1 MLLNLVSQ
9 LILLHLVEY
18 QTHILK
24 CSIGVP
30 LPIFHKFC
38 QPGDLNIGGIISQS
52 YILFELSSFNEHP
65 HNTLIRE
72 TLILTKNYQ
81 HTLALAFA
89 VMEIN
94 KNQDILPNIT
104 LGFCIYDSYFT
115 ERWTCRA
122 TMQLLS
128 TQDRFIPNYKCDS
141 YDHLKAVVGGLYSEI
156 SLVMADLLG
165 IYKVPQVGI
174 LVAADNNG
182 ERFLKVVIPEL
193 SQHGI
198 CVALIERI
206 KLVYIFDVFD
216 MIVWGVKLYEN
227 VMESKANVFIFYGE
241 TQSMINWRWLLH
253 LPEMEFTSRT
263 AKGKVWILTDQM
275 ELGALIYQRNWNIQP
290 IHGTLSFSA
299 HSREIKEFQNF
310 IRARTFS
317 WTVNDGFIIDFWEQA
332 FACVYPNSQVDQK
345 EKEICTGEEN
355 LESLPAIVFE
365 LSMTGYSYSIYN
377 AVYAV
382 AHALDLMLPS
392 PLKHKTVVHGRMLK
406 LLDQHPWQLHHY
418 LRRMSFNNSS
428 GARLSFNKNGE
439 LETGFDIINWVTF
452 PNQTFQRVKVGRL
465 DCGAS
470 PGQAFLI
477 KQNVIKWHSWFNEA
491 LPLSLCNDNCFPG
504 NRRKE
509 KEGKPFCCYDC
520 IPCPEGKIS
529 GSADMDDCIQCPKG
543 RYPNKNQDSCIP
555 KTVTFLTYEEA
566 LGAVLASLA
575 LLFSL
580 ITGLI
585 LGIFIKHHKTAIVKA
600 NNQRLTYILLL
611 FLLLCSLCAL
621 QFIGQ
626 PQKVTCLL
634 RQTAFGTIFSVA
646 VSCVLA
652 KTITV
657 VLAFMATKP
666 GSKMRKWIGK
676 RLACSI
682 VFLCS
687 LIQVGICTVW
697 LTSFPP
703 FPDADL
709 HSLIEEIVLEC
720 NEGSTAM
727 FYCVLGYMGFLATVC
742 FTLAFLSRKLPDSF
756 NEAKFIT
763 FSMLVFCSVWLS
775 FIPSYLSSKGKYM
788 VAVEVFSILAS
799 SAGLLSCIFFPKCYI
814 ILMRPELN
822 SREQLT
828 KRKK

>member
-1 MLLNLVSQ
+1 
-9 LILLHLVEY
+9 
-18 QTHILK
+18 
-24 CSIGVP
+24 
-30 LPIFHKFC
+30 
-38 QPGDLNIGGIISQS
+38 
-52 YILFELSSFNEHP
+52 
-65 HNTLIRE
+65 
-72 TLILTKNYQ
+72 
-81 HTLALAFA
+81 
-89 VMEIN
+89 MEIN

-115 ERWTCRA
+115 ERWTYRA

-128 TQDRFIPNYKCDS
+128 TQDRFIPNYKCDN
-141 YDHLKAVVGGLYSEI
+141 YDHLKAVIGGLYSEI

-165 IYKVPQVGI
+165 IYKIPQFMYGSVPVRKNNTNVLPFYQMVPNEVHQYEGILQLLLHFNWTWVGI
-174 LVAADNNG
+174 LTAADDNG
-182 ERFLKVVIPEL
+182 EKFLKFVIPEL
-193 SQHGI
+193 LLHGI

-206 KLVYIFDVFD
+206 KLVYIIDVFD

-253 LPEMEFTSRT
+253 LPEMEFTSRN
-263 AKGKVWILTDQM
+263 AKGKVWILTAQM
-275 ELGALIYQRNWNIQP
+275 ELGALVYQRNWNVQP

-310 IRARTFS
+310 IQARHFS
-317 WTVNDGFIIDFWEQA
+317 ATVNDGFIIDFWEQA
-332 FACVYPNSQVDQK
+332 FACVSPDSQVDQK

-377 AVYAV
+377 AAYAV
-382 AHALDLMLPS
+382 AHALRFMLSS
-392 PLKHKTVVHGRMLK
+392 PLKRNTVVYGRILK

-465 DCGAS
+465 DPGAP
-470 PGQAFLI
+470 PGQAFII
-477 KQNVIKWHSWFNEA
+477 KQNAIRWHSWFNEA
-491 LPLSLCNDNCFPG
+491 LPLSLCNDNCVPG
-504 NRRKE
+504 NRKKE
-509 KEGKPFCCYDC
+509 KERKPFCCYDC
-520 IPCPEGKIS
+520 IPCPKGKIS
-529 GSADMDDCIQCPKG
+529 GYADMDDCIQCPEG
-543 RYPNKNQDSCIP
+543 QYPNKNQDSCIP
-555 KTVTFLTYEEA
+555 KVVTFLSYEEA
-566 LGAVLASLA
+566 LGAVLACLA
-575 LLFSL
+575 LSFSL
-580 ITGLI
+580 ITCLI
-585 LGIFIKHHKTAIVKA
+585 LGTFIKHHNTPVVKA

-611 FLLLCSLCAL
+611 FLLLCFLCAL

-634 RQTAFGTIFSVA
+634 QQTAFGTIFSVA

-676 RLACSI
+676 RLASFI
-682 VFLCS
+682 VFHCS
-687 LIQVGICTVW
+687 LVQLGICIVW

-709 HSLIEEIVLEC
+709 HSLTEEIVLEC

-727 FYCVLGYMGFLATVC
+727 FYCVLGYMGFLAIVC
-742 FTLAFLSRKLPDSF
+742 FALAFLSRKLPDSF

-763 FSMLVFCSVWLS
+763 FSMFVFCSVWLS

-822 SREQLT
+822 NKEQLT
-828 KRKK
+828 KRLMMKY